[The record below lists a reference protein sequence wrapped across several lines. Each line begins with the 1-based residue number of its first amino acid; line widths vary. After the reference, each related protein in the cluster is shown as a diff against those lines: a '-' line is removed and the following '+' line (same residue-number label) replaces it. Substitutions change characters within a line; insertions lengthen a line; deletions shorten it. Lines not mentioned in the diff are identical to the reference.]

1 MDPNTIADAVSKHDR
16 RCDREGGMPMN
27 FRRFFKRSNE
37 DSELSAELESHLAHE
52 MDDNLARGMSPEEAR
67 RMAYVKL
74 GNPQRIRD
82 RVWETNRI
90 GWLEDV
96 GRDLRYAART
106 LAKAPSFTLVALLV
120 MALGIG
126 ANTAIYS
133 FLDSLLL
140 RSLPVADPASLVILS
155 WHAKTSPEDTVMQSM
170 SGEIDDDPHLG
181 LVSGIFPYRA
191 FEILQK
197 NTSSAFDAKDG
208 VFTDVFA
215 YCHTREVRNA
225 SVNIGGR
232 AESAKGELVSGDYFH
247 GLQVAPATGRLILP
261 DDDRVGATPVVV
273 ASHAFAEKHFGRV
286 ANAVGQPVLINNV
299 AFTIA
304 GVAPAEFFGV
314 DPELVPDFYVPL
326 HTNLLLGAGDPFAF
340 SPADYLD
347 QNYYWLQTMGRLR
360 PGVTMAQAEAQLAPQ
375 FKQWVATTAQND
387 VQRSNLPVLFLREG
401 AGGLDT
407 LRRRFSKP
415 LYVLMTLVGLI
426 LAIACS
432 NVANLQIVR
441 GASRRREIALR
452 LTEGA
457 SRMRV
462 IRQLLTE
469 SILLASMGGALGLL
483 VAFWGIRFLTL
494 LLGASSNLGTAH
506 AELNWHVAA
515 FTAALSLLTGVLFGL
530 VPALQSTKLDLVTA
544 LKETRWQQPRP
555 RHASSGSGFGFSN
568 IWASLGSVGLSQV
581 LVAGQ
586 IALSLLIL
594 VAAGL
599 FVRTLSNLE
608 SVNLGFNRDN
618 LLLFELNGRQSGHRD
633 GEINDF
639 YNDLRERFAAI
650 PGVASAGLADRS
662 MIGGDD
668 QMPIGLP
675 GAQADRRNRFR
686 SVGPRFLTTMQI
698 PILTGRDIDEH
709 DRTTS
714 KPVAVVNE
722 EFVKIN
728 FPGRNPIGHHLLLW
742 KGASGSVARDMEIVG
757 VAKNA
762 SYGGLKREILPVIY
776 LPFNQGFPLPND
788 MMFALRTNGDP
799 LSYENTVR
807 EIVHQADSR
816 LPVSRV
822 RTQQAE
828 VDDQVR
834 QETILAELC
843 TAFAVLALTI
853 ACVGL
858 YGTISYTVARR
869 TGEIGIRMALGAQRV
884 PVLWM
889 VLREVLVLAAVGLA
903 ISIPIALGTSK
914 FVESFLFGM
923 KGNDPLAL
931 GLAVMIL
938 LLAALLAGGI
948 PARRAAQIDPM
959 TALRH
964 E

>member
-1 MDPNTIADAVSKHDR
+1 
-16 RCDREGGMPMN
+16 MN
-27 FRRFFKRSNE
+27 LKRFFRRSEE
-37 DSELSAELESHLAHE
+37 DSELSEELESHLAHE
-52 MDDNLARGMSPEEAR
+52 IDDNLARGMSPEESR
-67 RMAYVKL
+67 RRAYVKL
-74 GNPQRIRD
+74 GNPLRIRD
-82 RVWETNRI
+82 KVWETNRI
-90 GWLEDV
+90 AWLEDTW
-96 GRDLRYAART
+96 RDLRYAWRT

-140 RSLPVADPASLVILS
+140 RSLPVSDPSSLVIVN
-155 WHAKTSPEDTVMQSM
+155 WHVKATQRDTVMHSM
-170 SGEIDDDPHLG
+170 SGYVGDDPRLG
-181 LVSGIFPYRA
+181 SVSDVFPYPA
-191 FEILQK
+191 YKIFQK
-197 NTSSAFDAKDG
+197 NALPTKDAI
-208 VFTDVFA
+208 FSDVFA

-225 SVNIGGR
+225 SVNVNGQ
-232 AESAKGELVSGDYFH
+232 AESAKGELVSGDYFY
-247 GLQVAPATGRLILP
+247 GLQVPPAAGRLILP
-261 DDDRVGATPVVV
+261 DDDRAGAVPVVV
-273 ASHAFAEKHFGRV
+273 AGHAFAEKHFGS
-286 ANAVGQPVLINNV
+286 AASAVGQSILINNV
-299 AFTIA
+299 AFTVA
-304 GVAPAEFFGV
+304 GVAPAEFFGI
-314 DPELVPDFYVPL
+314 DPELVADFYVPL

-347 QNYYWLQTMGRLR
+347 RNYYWIQVMARLR
-360 PGVTMAQAEAQLAPQ
+360 PGVSMAQAQAQLAPQ
-375 FKQWVATTAQND
+375 FRQWVATTAQND
-387 VQRSNLPVLFLREG
+387 VQRSNLPVLYLKEG

-407 LRRRFSKP
+407 LRRQFSKP

-432 NVANLQIVR
+432 NVANLQLVR
-441 GASRRREIALR
+441 AASRRREIALR

-469 SILLASMGGALGLL
+469 SILLACLGGSLGLL
-483 VAFWGIRFLTL
+483 VAIWGIRFLAM
-494 LLGASSNLGTAH
+494 LLGDSSSLGTAH
-506 AELNWHVAA
+506 AELNWHVAG

-555 RHASSGSGFGFSN
+555 RHSSSGSAWGLAGF
-568 IWASLGSVGLSQV
+568 WASISLSRV

-608 SVNLGFNRDN
+608 SVNLGFNRRN

-650 PGVASAGLADRS
+650 PGVASAGLS
-662 MIGGDD
+662 GGSLIGGED

-675 GAQADRRNRFR
+675 GAPPDINNRYLT
-686 SVGPRFLTTMQI
+686 VGARFLTTMQI
-698 PILTGRDIDEH
+698 PILAGRDIDEH

-714 KPVAVVNE
+714 QPVAVVNE
-722 EFVKIN
+722 QFVKIN
-728 FPGRNPIGHHLLLW
+728 FHDENPLGHHLLVW
-742 KGASGSVARDMEIVG
+742 KGINGAIVRDMEIVG

-762 SYGGLKREILPVIY
+762 SYGNLKRQIPPVIY
-776 LPFNQGFPLPND
+776 MPFNQGFPLPNE
-788 MMFALRTNGDP
+788 MMFALRTVGDP
-799 LSYENTVR
+799 LALVNTVR
-807 EIVHQADSR
+807 QVVHQADAR
-816 LPVSRV
+816 LPVSQV
-822 RTQQAE
+822 RTQQ
-828 VDDQVR
+828 VQIDNQVR

-843 TAFAVLALTI
+843 SAFAGLALTI

-869 TGEIGIRMALGAQRV
+869 TGEIGIRIALGAQRR

-889 VLREVLVLAAVGLA
+889 VLSEVLVLAAVGLA
-903 ISIPIALGTSK
+903 ISVPIALGTSR

-923 KGNDPLAL
+923 KPNDPLAL

-938 LLAALLAGGI
+938 LLAALLAGAV
-948 PARRAAQIDPM
+948 PARRASQIDPM

>member
-1 MDPNTIADAVSKHDR
+1 
-16 RCDREGGMPMN
+16 MN
-27 FRRFFKRSNE
+27 LRRFFRRSAE

-52 MDDNLARGMSPEEAR
+52 IDDNLARGMSVEEAR
-67 RMAYVKL
+67 RQAYVKL
-74 GNPQRIRD
+74 GNPLRIRD

-90 GWLEDV
+90 AWLEDTW
-96 GRDLRYAART
+96 RDLRYASRT

-140 RSLPVADPASLVILS
+140 RSLPVSDPASLVILN
-155 WHAKTSPEDTVMQSM
+155 WHAKATQRDTVMQSM
-170 SGEIDDDPHLG
+170 SGYVGDDPRLG
-181 LVSGIFPYRA
+181 SVGGIFPYPA
-191 FEILQK
+191 FDIFQK
-197 NTSSAFDAKDG
+197 NALPATNAIFS
-208 VFTDVFA
+208 DVFA

-225 SVNIGGR
+225 SVNINGQ
-232 AESAKGELVSGDYFH
+232 AESAKGEFASGDYFH
-247 GLQVAPATGRLILP
+247 GLQVPPAAGRLILP
-261 DDDRVGATPVVV
+261 DDDRVGAVPVVV
-273 ASHAFAEKHFGRV
+273 ASHAFAEKHFGSA
-286 ANAVGQPVLINNV
+286 ANAVGQSILINNV
-299 AFTIA
+299 AFTVA
-304 GVAPAEFFGV
+304 GVVPTEFFGV
-314 DPELVPDFYVPL
+314 DPELVADFYVPL

-347 QNYYWLQTMGRLR
+347 ENYYWLQVMARLR
-360 PGVTMAQAEAQLAPQ
+360 PGVTRAQAEAQLAPQ
-375 FKQWVATTAQND
+375 FLQWVSTTARND
-387 VQRSNLPVLFLREG
+387 VQRANLPALNLKEG

-415 LYVLMTLVGLI
+415 LYILMTLVGLI

-432 NVANLQIVR
+432 NVANLLLVR
-441 GASRRREIALR
+441 AASRRREIALR

-469 SILLASMGGALGLL
+469 SILLACLGGALGLL
-483 VAFWGIRFLTL
+483 VAIWGIRFLTML
-494 LLGASSNLGTAH
+494 LHTSNLGTSQ
-506 AELNWHVAA
+506 AELNWHVAC
-515 FTAALSLLTGVLFGL
+515 FTGALSLLTGVLFGL
-530 VPALQSTKLDLVTA
+530 VPALQSTKLDLVSA

-555 RHASSGSGFGFSN
+555 RHSSSGSAWSLAGF
-568 IWASLGSVGLSQV
+568 WASISLSRV
-581 LVAGQ
+581 LVTGQ
-586 IALSLLIL
+586 IAISLLIL

-608 SVNLGFNRDN
+608 SVNLGFNRQN
-618 LLLFELNGRQSGHRD
+618 LLLFALNGRQSGHRD

-650 PGVASAGLADRS
+650 PGVASAGLAS
-662 MIGGDD
+662 GSLIGGED

-675 GAQADRRNRFR
+675 GAPPDINNRYLT
-686 SVGPRFLTTMQI
+686 VGARFLTTMQI
-698 PILTGRDIDEH
+698 PILAGRDIDEH

-714 KPVAVVNE
+714 QPVAVVNE
-722 EFVKIN
+722 QFAKIN
-728 FPGRNPIGHHLLLW
+728 FPGANPLGRHIILW
-742 KGASGSVARDMEIVG
+742 KGINGAIARDMEIVG

-762 SYGGLKREILPVIY
+762 SYGNLKRQIPPVIY
-776 LPFNQGFPLPND
+776 LPFNQGFPLPNE
-788 MMFALRTNGDP
+788 MMFAVRTAGDP
-799 LSYENTVR
+799 LAFVNTVR
-807 EIVHQADSR
+807 QIVHQADAR
-816 LPVSRV
+816 LPVSQV
-822 RTQQAE
+822 RTQQAQI
-828 VDDQVR
+828 DNQVR
-834 QETILAELC
+834 QEKILAELC
-843 TAFAVLALTI
+843 SAFAVLALTI

-869 TGEIGIRMALGAQRV
+869 TGEIGIRIALGAQRR

-903 ISIPIALGTSK
+903 ISVPVALGTSR

-923 KGNDPLAL
+923 KPNDPLAL
-931 GLAVMIL
+931 GFAVMIL
-938 LLAALLAGGI
+938 LLAALLAGTV

>member
-1 MDPNTIADAVSKHDR
+1 VNLKR
-16 RCDREGGMPMN
+16 F
-27 FRRFFKRSNE
+27 FRRSEE
-37 DSELSAELESHLAHE
+37 DSELSEELESHLAHE
-52 MDDNLARGMSPEEAR
+52 IDDNLARGMSPEEAR
-67 RMAYVKL
+67 RRAYLTL
-74 GNPQRIRD
+74 GNPLRIRD
-82 RVWETNRI
+82 RVWETNQVA
-90 GWLEDV
+90 WLENTW
-96 GRDLRYAART
+96 RDLRYAWRT
-106 LAKAPSFTLVALLV
+106 LAKAPSFTWVALLV

-140 RSLPVADPASLVILS
+140 RSLPVSDPSSLVILN
-155 WHAKTSPEDTVMQSM
+155 WHVKATQRDTVMQSM
-170 SGEIDDDPHLG
+170 SGYVGDDPRLG
-181 LVSGIFPYRA
+181 SVSDIFPYPA
-191 FEILQK
+191 FDIFQK
-197 NTSSAFDAKDG
+197 NALAARDAI
-208 VFTDVFA
+208 FSEVFA

-225 SVNIGGR
+225 SVNVNGQ
-232 AESAKGELVSGDYFH
+232 AESAKGELVSGHYFH
-247 GLQVAPATGRLILP
+247 GLQVPPAAGRLILP
-261 DDDRVGATPVVV
+261 EDDRVGAVPVVV
-273 ASHAFAEKHFGRV
+273 ASHAFAEKHFGSA
-286 ANAVGQPVLINNV
+286 ANAVGQSILINNV
-299 AFTIA
+299 AFTVA
-304 GVAPAEFFGV
+304 GVVPTEFFGV
-314 DPELVPDFYVPL
+314 DPELVADFYVPL

-347 QNYYWLQTMGRLR
+347 QNYYWIQVMARLR
-360 PGVTMAQAEAQLAPQ
+360 PGVSMAQAQAQLAPQ
-375 FKQWVATTAQND
+375 FQQWVATTAQND
-387 VQRSNLPVLFLREG
+387 VQRSNLPMLYLKEG

-407 LRRRFSKP
+407 LRRQFSKP

-432 NVANLQIVR
+432 NVANLQLVR
-441 GASRRREIALR
+441 AASRRREIALR

-469 SILLASMGGALGLL
+469 SVLLASLGGALGML
-483 VAFWGIRFLTL
+483 VAIWGIRFLTM
-494 LLGASSNLGTAH
+494 LLGDSSNLGTFR
-506 AELNWHVAA
+506 AELNWHVAG

-555 RHASSGSGFGFSN
+555 RHSSSGSAWGLAGFWAN
-568 IWASLGSVGLSQV
+568 ISLSRV

-608 SVNLGFNRDN
+608 SVNLGFNRQN

-639 YNDLRERFAAI
+639 YNDLRERFSAI
-650 PGVASAGLADRS
+650 PGVASAGLS
-662 MIGGDD
+662 GGSLIGGED

-675 GAQADRRNRFR
+675 GAQPDINNRYLT
-686 SVGPRFLTTMQI
+686 VGPRFLTTMRI
-698 PILTGRDIDEH
+698 PILAGRDIDEH

-714 KPVAVVNE
+714 QAVAVVNE
-722 EFVKIN
+722 QFARIN
-728 FPGRNPIGHHLLLW
+728 FHGENPIGHHLFLW
-742 KGASGSVARDMEIVG
+742 KGINGAIVRDMEIVG

-762 SYGGLKREILPVIY
+762 SYGNLKRQIPPVIY
-776 LPFNQGFPLPND
+776 LPFNQGFPLPNE
-788 MMFALRTNGDP
+788 MMFALRTTGDP
-799 LSYENTVR
+799 LAFVNTVR
-807 EIVHQADSR
+807 QIVHQSDSR
-816 LPVSRV
+816 LPISHV
-822 RTQQAE
+822 RTEQAE
-828 VDDQVR
+828 IDDQVR

-843 TAFAVLALTI
+843 TAFALLALTI

-869 TGEIGIRMALGAQRV
+869 TGEIGIRIALGAQRR

-889 VLREVLVLAAVGLA
+889 VLREVVVLAAVGLA
-903 ISIPIALGTSK
+903 ISVPIALGTSR

-923 KGNDPLAL
+923 KPNDPLAL
-931 GLAVMIL
+931 GFAVMVL
-938 LLAALLAGGI
+938 LLAALLAGAV

>member
-1 MDPNTIADAVSKHDR
+1 
-16 RCDREGGMPMN
+16 MN
-27 FRRFFKRSNE
+27 LRRFFRRSAE

-52 MDDNLARGMSPEEAR
+52 IDDNLARGMSVEEAR
-67 RMAYVKL
+67 RQAYVKL
-74 GNPQRIRD
+74 GNPLRIRD

-90 GWLEDV
+90 AWLEDTW
-96 GRDLRYAART
+96 RDLRYASRT

-140 RSLPVADPASLVILS
+140 RSLPVSDPASLVILN
-155 WHAKTSPEDTVMQSM
+155 WHAKATQRDTVMQSM
-170 SGEIDDDPHLG
+170 SGYVGDDPRLG
-181 LVSGIFPYRA
+181 SVGGIFPYPA
-191 FEILQK
+191 FDIFQK
-197 NTSSAFDAKDG
+197 NALPATNAIFS
-208 VFTDVFA
+208 DVFA

-225 SVNIGGR
+225 SVNINGQ

-247 GLQVAPATGRLILP
+247 GLQVPPAAGRLILP
-261 DDDRVGATPVVV
+261 DDDRVGAVPVVV
-273 ASHAFAEKHFGRV
+273 ASHAFAEKHFGSA
-286 ANAVGQPVLINNV
+286 ANAVGQSILINNV
-299 AFTIA
+299 AFTVA
-304 GVAPAEFFGV
+304 GVVPTEFFGV
-314 DPELVPDFYVPL
+314 DPELVADFYVPL

-347 QNYYWLQTMGRLR
+347 ENYYWLQVMARLR
-360 PGVTMAQAEAQLAPQ
+360 PGVTRAQAEAQLAPQ
-375 FKQWVATTAQND
+375 FLQWVSTTARND
-387 VQRSNLPVLFLREG
+387 VQRANLPALNLKEG

-415 LYVLMTLVGLI
+415 LYILMTLVGLI

-432 NVANLQIVR
+432 NVANLLLVR
-441 GASRRREIALR
+441 AASRRREIALR

-469 SILLASMGGALGLL
+469 SILLACLGGALGLL
-483 VAFWGIRFLTL
+483 VAIWGIRFLTML
-494 LLGASSNLGTAH
+494 LHTSNLGTSQ
-506 AELNWHVAA
+506 AELNWHVAC
-515 FTAALSLLTGVLFGL
+515 FTGALSLLTGVLFGL
-530 VPALQSTKLDLVTA
+530 VPALQSTKLDLVSA

-555 RHASSGSGFGFSN
+555 RHSSSGSAWSLAGF
-568 IWASLGSVGLSQV
+568 WASISLSRV
-581 LVAGQ
+581 LVTGQ
-586 IALSLLIL
+586 IAISLLIL

-608 SVNLGFNRDN
+608 SVNLGFNRQN
-618 LLLFELNGRQSGHRD
+618 LLLFALNGRQSGHRD

-650 PGVASAGLADRS
+650 PGVASAGLAS
-662 MIGGDD
+662 GSLIGGED

-675 GAQADRRNRFR
+675 GAPPDINNRYLT
-686 SVGPRFLTTMQI
+686 VGARFLTTMQI
-698 PILTGRDIDEH
+698 PILAGRDIDEH

-714 KPVAVVNE
+714 QPVAVVNE
-722 EFVKIN
+722 QFAKIN
-728 FPGRNPIGHHLLLW
+728 FPGANPLGRHIILW
-742 KGASGSVARDMEIVG
+742 KGINGAIARDMEIVG

-762 SYGGLKREILPVIY
+762 SYGNLKRQIPPVIY
-776 LPFNQGFPLPND
+776 LPFNQGFPLPNE
-788 MMFALRTNGDP
+788 MMFAVRTAGDP
-799 LSYENTVR
+799 LAFVNTVR
-807 EIVHQADSR
+807 QIVHQADAR
-816 LPVSRV
+816 LPVSQV
-822 RTQQAE
+822 RTQQAQI
-828 VDDQVR
+828 DNQVR
-834 QETILAELC
+834 QEKILAELC
-843 TAFAVLALTI
+843 SAFAVLALTI

-869 TGEIGIRMALGAQRV
+869 TGEIGIRIALGAQRR

-903 ISIPIALGTSK
+903 ISVPVALGTSR

-923 KGNDPLAL
+923 KPNDPLAL
-931 GLAVMIL
+931 GFAVMIL
-938 LLAALLAGGI
+938 LLAALLAGTV

>member
-1 MDPNTIADAVSKHDR
+1 VNL
-16 RCDREGGMPMN
+16 
-27 FRRFFKRSNE
+27 RRFFRRSEE
-37 DSELSAELESHLAHE
+37 DSELSEELESHLAHE
-52 MDDNLARGMSPEEAR
+52 IDDNLARGMSPEEAR
-67 RMAYVKL
+67 RRAYVKL
-74 GNPQRIRD
+74 GNPLRIRD
-82 RVWETNRI
+82 KVWEASHI
-90 GWLEDV
+90 VWLENTW
-96 GRDLRYAART
+96 RDLRYAWRT
-106 LAKAPSFTLVALLV
+106 LAKAPSFTWVALLV

-140 RSLPVADPASLVILS
+140 RSLPVSDPASLVVLN
-155 WHAKTSPEDTVMQSM
+155 WHAKATQRDTVMQSM
-170 SGEIDDDPHLG
+170 SGYVGDDPRLG
-181 LVSGIFPYRA
+181 SVSDIFPYPA
-191 FEILQK
+191 FEIVQK
-197 NTSSAFDAKDG
+197 NASPTKDAI
-208 VFTDVFA
+208 FSDVFA

-225 SVNIGGR
+225 SVNVNGQ
-232 AESAKGELVSGDYFH
+232 ADSAKGELVSGDYFH
-247 GLQVAPATGRLILP
+247 GLQVSPAAGRLILP
-261 DDDRVGATPVVV
+261 DDDRVGAVPVVV
-273 ASHAFAEKHFGRV
+273 ASRAFAEKHFGS
-286 ANAVGQPVLINNV
+286 AASAVGQSILINNV
-299 AFTIA
+299 GFTVA

-314 DPELVPDFYVPL
+314 DPELVADFYIPL

-347 QNYYWLQTMGRLR
+347 QNYYWIQVMARLR
-360 PGVTMAQAEAQLAPQ
+360 PGVSMAQAQAQLAPQ
-375 FKQWVATTAQND
+375 FQQWVATTAQND
-387 VQRSNLPVLFLREG
+387 VQRFNLPVLYLKEG

-432 NVANLQIVR
+432 NVANLQLVR
-441 GASRRREIALR
+441 AASRRREIALR

-469 SILLASMGGALGLL
+469 SILLACLGGALGLL
-483 VAFWGIRFLTL
+483 VAIWGIRFLTML
-494 LLGASSNLGTAH
+494 LQTSNLGTAQ
-506 AELNWHVAA
+506 AELNWHVAG
-515 FTAALSLLTGVLFGL
+515 FTGALSLLTGVLFGL
-530 VPALQSTKLDLVTA
+530 VPALQSTKLDLVSA

-555 RHASSGSGFGFSN
+555 RYSSSTSSAPAFG
-568 IWASLGSVGLSQV
+568 IAGVWARLGSISLSRV
-581 LVAGQ
+581 LVTGQ
-586 IALSLLIL
+586 IAISLLIL

-608 SVNLGFNRDN
+608 SVNLGFNRQH
-618 LLLFELNGRQSGHRD
+618 LLLFALNGRQSGHRD

-650 PGVASAGLADRS
+650 PGVASAGLAS
-662 MIGGDD
+662 GSLIGGED

-675 GAQADRRNRFR
+675 GTPPDINNRYLT
-686 SVGPRFLTTMQI
+686 VGPRFLTTMQI
-698 PILTGRDIDEH
+698 PILAGRDIDEH

-714 KPVAVVNE
+714 QPVAVVNE
-722 EFVKIN
+722 RFAKIN
-728 FPGRNPIGHHLLLW
+728 FPGANPLGRHIILW
-742 KGASGSVARDMEIVG
+742 KGINGAIARDMEIVG

-762 SYGGLKREILPVIY
+762 SYGNLKREIPPVIFM
-776 LPFNQGFPLPND
+776 PFNQGFPLPNE
-788 MMFALRTNGDP
+788 MMFALRTGGDP
-799 LSYENTVR
+799 LAFVSTVR
-807 EIVHQADSR
+807 QIVHQADAR
-816 LPVSRV
+816 LPVSHV

-828 VDDQVR
+828 IDNQVR

-843 TAFAVLALTI
+843 SAFAVLALTI

-858 YGTISYTVARR
+858 YGTISYSVARR
-869 TGEIGIRMALGAQRV
+869 SGEIGIRMALGAQPR

-903 ISIPIALGTSK
+903 ISVPIALGTSR

-923 KGNDPLAL
+923 KPNDPLAL
-931 GLAVMIL
+931 GLAVMLL
-938 LLAALLAGGI
+938 LLAALLAGGV

>member
-1 MDPNTIADAVSKHDR
+1 
-16 RCDREGGMPMN
+16 MN
-27 FRRFFKRSNE
+27 LERFFKRSAE
-37 DSELSAELESHLAHE
+37 DFDLSEELEAHLGHE
-52 MDDNLARGMSPEEAR
+52 IDDNLARGMSPDEAR
-67 RMAYVKL
+67 RQAYVKL
-74 GNPQRIRD
+74 GNPLRIRD

-90 GWLEDV
+90 AWLEDTW
-96 GRDLRYAART
+96 RDLRYAART
-106 LAKAPSFTLVALLV
+106 LAKSPSFTCVALLV

-140 RSLPVADPASLVILS
+140 RSLPVSDPSSLVILS
-155 WHAKTSPEDTVMQSM
+155 WHAKRTQQDFVMQSM
-170 SGEIDDDPHLG
+170 SGNVDDDARLG
-181 LVSGIFPYRA
+181 SVSDIFPYPA
-191 FEILQK
+191 FEIFEK
-197 NTSSAFDAKDG
+197 NASPTKNV
-208 VFTDVFA
+208 VFSDVFS

-225 SVNIGGR
+225 SVNIKGQ
-232 AESAKGELVSGDYFH
+232 AESARGELVSGDYFH
-247 GLQVAPATGRLILP
+247 GLRVPPAAGRLILP
-261 DDDRVGATPVVV
+261 DDDRVGAAPVVV
-273 ASHAFAEKHFGRV
+273 PSHAFAEKHFGNV
-286 ANAVGQPVLINNV
+286 ANAVGQSILINNV

-304 GVAPAEFFGV
+304 GVAPPEFFGV
-314 DPELVPDFYVPL
+314 DPEMVADFYVPL
-326 HTNLLLGAGDPFAF
+326 HTNLMLGAGDPYAF
-340 SPADYLD
+340 SSADYFD
-347 QNYYWLQTMGRLR
+347 QNYYWLQMMARLR

-375 FKQWVATTAQND
+375 FQQWVATSAQND
-387 VQRSNLPVLFLREG
+387 VQRSNLPVLYLREG

-432 NVANLQIVR
+432 NVANLQLVR
-441 GASRRREIALR
+441 ASSRRREIALR

-469 SILLASMGGALGLL
+469 SILLSSLGGALGLL
-483 VAFWGIRFLTL
+483 VAIWGIRFLTM
-494 LLGASSNLGTAH
+494 LLGDSSDLGAFR
-506 AELNWHVAA
+506 AELNWHVAG

-555 RHASSGSGFGFSN
+555 RHGSGLGLGLSGL
-568 IWASLGSVGLSQV
+568 WASLSSISLSQV

-586 IALSLLIL
+586 IGLSLLIL

-599 FVRTLSNLE
+599 FLRTLSNLE
-608 SVNLGFNRDN
+608 SVNVGFNRQN
-618 LLLFELNGRQSGHRD
+618 LLLFELNARQSGHHD

-639 YNDLRERFAAI
+639 YNDLRERFATI
-650 PGVASAGLADRS
+650 PGIVSAGLARGS
-662 MIGGDD
+662 MIGGED

-675 GAQADRRNRFR
+675 GGQPDINNRYLT
-686 SVGPRFLTTMQI
+686 VGPRFLTTMQV
-698 PILTGRDIDEH
+698 PILIGRDIDER

-714 KPVAVVNE
+714 QAVAVVNE
-722 EFVKIN
+722 QFAKTN
-728 FPGRNPIGHHLLLW
+728 FHGENPLGHHVILW
-742 KGASGSVARDMEIVG
+742 KGINGDVGRDMEIVG

-762 SYGGLKREILPVIY
+762 SYGNLKRDIPPVIY
-776 LPFNQGFPLPND
+776 LPFNQGIPLPNE
-788 MMFALRTNGDP
+788 MMFALRTTGDP
-799 LSYENTVR
+799 LVFVNTVR

-816 LPVSRV
+816 LPVSHV

-828 VDDQVR
+828 INDQVR
-834 QETILAELC
+834 PETILAELC
-843 TAFAVLALTI
+843 TAFAILALTI

-869 TGEIGIRMALGAQRV
+869 TGEIGIRMALGAQRG

-889 VLREVLVLAAVGLA
+889 VLRQVIVLAAVGLA
-903 ISIPIALGTSK
+903 VSLPIALGTSK

-923 KGNDPLAL
+923 KPNDPLAL
-931 GLAVMIL
+931 AAAVMIL
-938 LLAALLAGGI
+938 LLAALLAGGL
-948 PARRAAQIDPM
+948 PARRAAHVDPM

>member
-1 MDPNTIADAVSKHDR
+1 
-16 RCDREGGMPMN
+16 MN
-27 FRRFFKRSNE
+27 LRRFFGRSAE
-37 DSELSAELESHLAHE
+37 DSALSEELEAHLAHE
-52 MDDNLARGMSPEEAR
+52 IDDNLARGMNPQEAR
-67 RMAYVKL
+67 RQAYVKL
-74 GNPQRIRD
+74 GNPLRIRD

-90 GWLEDV
+90 AWLEDI

-106 LAKAPSFTLVALLV
+106 LAKSPSFTCVALLV

-140 RSLPVADPASLVILS
+140 RSLPVADPSSLVVLT
-155 WHAKTSPEDTVMQSM
+155 WHAKATGQDSVMQSM
-170 SGEIDDDPHLG
+170 SGNVDDDARLG
-181 LVSGIFPYRA
+181 SVSDIFPYPA
-191 FEILQK
+191 FELFQK
-197 NTSSAFDAKDG
+197 NTSPASNS
-208 VFTDVFA
+208 VFSEVFA
-215 YCHTREVRNA
+215 YCHTREVRNT
-225 SVNIGGR
+225 SVNIDGQ

-247 GLQVAPATGRLILP
+247 GLLVAPAAGRLILP
-261 DDDRVGATPVVV
+261 DDDRVGAVPVVV
-273 ASHAFAEKHFGRV
+273 PSHAFAEKHFGGA
-286 ANAVGQPVLINNV
+286 ANAVGKSILINNV
-299 AFTIA
+299 VFTVA
-304 GVAPAEFFGV
+304 GVTPAEFFGV
-314 DPELVPDFYVPL
+314 DPERVADFYVPL
-326 HTNLLLGAGDPFAF
+326 HTNIVLGAGDPYAF
-340 SPADYLD
+340 SSADYLD
-347 QNYYWLQTMGRLR
+347 QNYYWLQAMARLR
-360 PGVTMAQAEAQLAPQ
+360 PGVTMAQAEAQLIPQ
-375 FKQWVATTAQND
+375 FQQWVTATAQND
-387 VQRSNLPVLFLREG
+387 VQRSNLPVLYLREG

-432 NVANLQIVR
+432 NVANLQLVR
-441 GASRRREIALR
+441 ASSRRREIALR

-469 SILLASMGGALGLL
+469 SILLSCLGGALGLL
-483 VAFWGIRFLTL
+483 LAVWGIRFLTA
-494 LLGASSNLGTAH
+494 LLGDSSSVGTFH
-506 AELNWHVAA
+506 GELNWHVAG

-530 VPALQSTKLDLVTA
+530 APAMQSTKLDLVTA

-555 RHASSGSGFGFSN
+555 RHGSAPGFSLSGV
-568 IWASLGSVGLSQV
+568 WASLASISLSQV

-599 FVRTLSNLE
+599 FLRTLSNLE
-608 SVNLGFNRDN
+608 SVNLGFNRQN
-618 LLLFELNGRQSGHRD
+618 LLLFNLNGRQSGHRD
-633 GEINDF
+633 GEINDL

-650 PGVASAGLADRS
+650 PGVASAGLANGS
-662 MIGGDD
+662 LIGGED

-675 GAQADRRNRFR
+675 GAQPDMNNRFLT
-686 SVGPRFLTTMQI
+686 VGPRFLTTMQV
-698 PILTGRDIDEH
+698 PIVVGRDIDEH

-714 KPVAVVNE
+714 LQVAIVNE
-722 EFVKIN
+722 EFAKIN
-728 FPGRNPIGHHLLLW
+728 FHGENPLGHHVVLW
-742 KGASGSVARDMEIVG
+742 KGNQQGIARDMEIVG

-762 SYGGLKREILPVIY
+762 SYGNLKRQIPPVIY
-776 LPFNQGFPLPND
+776 MPFNQGFPFPHE
-788 MMFALRTNGDP
+788 MVFALRTTGDP
-799 LSYENTVR
+799 LAFLNTVR
-807 EIVHQADSR
+807 EIVHQADNR

-828 VDDQVR
+828 IDDQER

-843 TAFAVLALTI
+843 TAFAILALTI

-858 YGTISYTVARR
+858 YGTISYTVERR
-869 TGEIGIRMALGAQRV
+869 TGEIGIRMALGSQRG

-889 VLREVLVLAAVGLA
+889 VLRQVILLASVGLA
-903 ISIPIALGTSK
+903 ISVPIALWTSR
-914 FVESFLFGM
+914 FVQSFLFGM
-923 KGNDPLAL
+923 KPNDPLAL
-931 GLAVMIL
+931 ILAVTIL

-948 PARRAAQIDPM
+948 PARRAARIDPM

>member
-1 MDPNTIADAVSKHDR
+1 MVNLKR
-16 RCDREGGMPMN
+16 F
-27 FRRFFKRSNE
+27 FRRSEE
-37 DSELSAELESHLAHE
+37 DSELSEELESHLAHE
-52 MDDNLARGMSPEEAR
+52 IDDNLARGMSAEEAR
-67 RMAYVKL
+67 RRAYVKL
-74 GNPQRIRD
+74 GNPLRIRD

-90 GWLEDV
+90 AWLENTW
-96 GRDLRYAART
+96 RDLRYAWRT
-106 LAKAPSFTLVALLV
+106 LAKAPSFTVVALLV

-140 RSLPVADPASLVILS
+140 RSLPVSDPASLVILN
-155 WHAKTSPEDTVMQSM
+155 WHVKATQRDTVMHSI
-170 SGEIDDDPHLG
+170 SGYVGDDPRLG
-181 LVSGIFPYRA
+181 SVSDIFPYPA
-191 FEILQK
+191 FEIFKRNGLPTK
-197 NTSSAFDAKDG
+197 DAI
-208 VFTDVFA
+208 FSDVFA

-225 SVNIGGR
+225 SVNVNSQ
-232 AESAKGELVSGDYFH
+232 AESAKGELVSGDYFD
-247 GLQVAPATGRLILP
+247 GLQVLPAAGRLILP
-261 DDDRVGATPVVV
+261 DDDRVGAVPVAV
-273 ASHAFAEKHFGRV
+273 ASHGFAEKHFGSAV
-286 ANAVGQPVLINNV
+286 NAVGQSILINNV
-299 AFTIA
+299 AFTVA

-314 DPELVPDFYVPL
+314 DPELFADFYVPL

-340 SPADYLD
+340 SSADYLD
-347 QNYYWLQTMGRLR
+347 RNYYWIQVMARLR
-360 PGVTMAQAEAQLAPQ
+360 PGVSMGQAQAQLAPQ
-375 FKQWVATTAQND
+375 FRRWVATTAQND
-387 VQRSNLPVLFLREG
+387 VQRSNLPVLYLKEG

-432 NVANLQIVR
+432 NVANLQLVR
-441 GASRRREIALR
+441 AASRRREIALR

-457 SRMRV
+457 SRMRL

-469 SILLASMGGALGLL
+469 SILLASLAGALGIL
-483 VAFWGIRFLTL
+483 VAIWGIRFLTM
-494 LLGASSNLGTAH
+494 LLGHGSSLGTSH
-506 AELNWHVAA
+506 AELNWHVAG
-515 FTAALSLLTGVLFGL
+515 FTAALSLLTGILFGL

-555 RHASSGSGFGFSN
+555 RHSSSGSAWGLAGS
-568 IWASLGSVGLSQV
+568 WASISLSRV

-586 IALSLLIL
+586 IAISLLIL

-608 SVNLGFNRDN
+608 SVNLGFNRRN
-618 LLLFELNGRQSGHRD
+618 LLLFALNGRQSGHRD

-650 PGVASAGLADRS
+650 PGVASAGLAS
-662 MIGGDD
+662 GSLIGGED

-675 GAQADRRNRFR
+675 GAPPDINNRYLT
-686 SVGPRFLTTMQI
+686 VGARFLTTMQI
-698 PILTGRDIDEH
+698 PILAGRDIDEH

-714 KPVAVVNE
+714 QQVAVVNE
-722 EFVKIN
+722 QFAKIN
-728 FPGRNPIGHHLLLW
+728 FPGANPLGRHIILW
-742 KGASGSVARDMEIVG
+742 KGINGVIARDMEIVG

-762 SYGGLKREILPVIY
+762 SYGNLKRQIPPVIY
-776 LPFNQGFPLPND
+776 LPFNQGFPLPNE
-788 MMFALRTNGDP
+788 MMFAVRTAGDP
-799 LSYENTVR
+799 LAFVNTVR
-807 EIVHQADSR
+807 QIVHQADAR
-816 LPVSRV
+816 LPVSQV
-822 RTQQAE
+822 RTQQAQI
-828 VDDQVR
+828 DNQLR

-843 TAFAVLALTI
+843 TAFALLALTI

-858 YGTISYTVARR
+858 YGTISYTVVRR
-869 TGEIGIRMALGAQRV
+869 TGEIGIRIALGAQRV

-903 ISIPIALGTSK
+903 ISVPIALGTSR

-923 KGNDPLAL
+923 KPNDPLAL

-938 LLAALLAGGI
+938 LLAALLAGAV
-948 PARRAAQIDPM
+948 PARRASQIDPM

>member
-1 MDPNTIADAVSKHDR
+1 
-16 RCDREGGMPMN
+16 MN
-27 FRRFFKRSNE
+27 LKRFFTRSKFFTRSSE
-37 DSELSAELESHLAHE
+37 DAELSEELESHLAHE
-52 MDDNLARGMSPEEAR
+52 IDDNLARGMSPDEAR
-67 RMAYVKL
+67 RLAYVKL
-74 GNPQRIRD
+74 GNPLRIRD

-90 GWLEDV
+90 AWFEDTW
-96 GRDLRYAART
+96 RDLRYAART

-133 FLDSLLL
+133 FLDTLLL
-140 RSLPVADPASLVILS
+140 RSLPVADPSSLVILS
-155 WHAKTSPEDTVMQSM
+155 WHAKATRQDSVMQSM
-170 SGEIDDDPHLG
+170 SGSVDYDPRLG
-181 LVSGIFPYRA
+181 SVSDILPYSA
-191 FEILQK
+191 FEIFQR
-197 NTSSAFDAKDG
+197 NTLPAKG
-208 VFTDVFA
+208 AVFSDVFA

-225 SVNIGGR
+225 SVNVNGQ

-247 GLQVAPATGRLILP
+247 GLQVVPAAGRLILP
-261 DDDRVGATPVVV
+261 DDDRVGAVPVVV
-273 ASHAFAEKHFGRV
+273 ASHAFAEKHFGS
-286 ANAVGQPVLINNV
+286 AAGAVGQSILINNV
-299 AFTIA
+299 AFTVA
-304 GVAPAEFFGV
+304 GVAPTEFFGV
-314 DPELVPDFYVPL
+314 DPERVADFYVPL

-347 QNYYWLQTMGRLR
+347 QNYYWLQTMARLR
-360 PGVTMAQAEAQLAPQ
+360 PGATMAQAEAQLAPQ
-375 FKQWVATTAQND
+375 FHQWIATTAQND
-387 VQRSNLPVLFLREG
+387 AQRSNLPILFLREG
-401 AGGLDT
+401 ASGLDT
-407 LRRRFSKP
+407 LRREFSKP

-432 NVANLQIVR
+432 NVANLQLVR
-441 GASRRREIALR
+441 AASRRREIALR

-469 SILLASMGGALGLL
+469 SILLASAGGALGLL
-483 VAFWGIRFLTL
+483 VAFWGIRFLTV
-494 LLGASSNLGTAH
+494 LLGDSSTLGSAH
-506 AELNWHVAA
+506 AELNWHVAG
-515 FTAALSLLTGVLFGL
+515 FTAGLSLLTGVLFGL

-555 RHASSGSGFGFSN
+555 RHGSRPGFSFSGV
-568 IWASLGSVGLSQV
+568 WASLGSVSLSQV

-594 VAAGL
+594 IAAGL

-608 SVNLGFNRDN
+608 SINLGFNRQN
-618 LLLFELNGRQSGHRD
+618 LLLFTLNGRQSGHRD

-650 PGVASAGLADRS
+650 PGVASAGLAS
-662 MIGGDD
+662 GSLIGGENS
-668 QMPIGLP
+668 MPIGLP
-675 GAQADRRNRFR
+675 GALPDIRNFYLT
-686 SVGPRFLTTMQI
+686 VGPRFLTTMQI
-698 PILTGRDIDEH
+698 PILAGRDIDEH

-714 KPVAVVNE
+714 QPVAVVNE
-722 EFVKIN
+722 EFAKIN
-728 FPGRNPIGHHLLLW
+728 FPSGNALGHHVLLW
-742 KGASGSVARDMEIVG
+742 KGDKGPIGRDMEIVG
-757 VAKNA
+757 VARNA
-762 SYGGLKREILPVIY
+762 SYGYLKREIPPVVY
-776 LPFNQGFPLPND
+776 MPFNQGFPLPND
-788 MMFALRTNGDP
+788 MMFALRTAGDP
-799 LSYENTVR
+799 LAFVGTVR

-816 LPVSRV
+816 LPLSNV
-822 RTQQAE
+822 RTQQGE
-828 VDDQVR
+828 IDDQVR

-869 TGEIGIRMALGAQRV
+869 TGEIGIRMALGAQRG

-889 VLREVLVLAAVGLA
+889 VLREVIVLAAVGLA
-903 ISIPIALGTSK
+903 VSLPIALGTSK

-923 KGNDPLAL
+923 KPNDPLAL
-931 GLAVMIL
+931 GLAVIIL
-938 LLAALLAGGI
+938 LFAALLAGGL
-948 PARRAAQIDPM
+948 PARRAAHIDPM

>member
-1 MDPNTIADAVSKHDR
+1 VNLKR
-16 RCDREGGMPMN
+16 L
-27 FRRFFKRSNE
+27 FKRSTE
-37 DSELSAELESHLAHE
+37 DSELSEELESHLAHE
-52 MDDNLARGMSPEEAR
+52 IDDNLARGMSPEEAR
-67 RMAYVKL
+67 RLAYVKR
-74 GNPQRIRD
+74 GNPLRIRD
-82 RVWETNRI
+82 QVWETNRI
-90 GWLEDV
+90 PWLEDIW
-96 GRDLRYAART
+96 RDLRYAART

-126 ANTAIYS
+126 ANTAICS

-140 RSLPVADPASLVILS
+140 RSLPVSDPGSLVILN
-155 WHAKTSPEDTVMQSM
+155 WHARDTQQDTVMQSM
-170 SGEIDDDPHLG
+170 SGFVGVDPRLG
-181 LVSGIFPYRA
+181 DVSDIFPYPA
-191 FEILQK
+191 FEIFQR
-197 NTSSAFDAKDG
+197 NAANAKDA
-208 VFTDVFA
+208 VFANVFA

-225 SVNIGGR
+225 NVIINGQ
-232 AESAKGELVSGDYFH
+232 AENARGELVSGDFFH
-247 GLQVAPATGRLILP
+247 GLQVAPATGRVILP
-261 DDDRVGATPVVV
+261 DDDRVGAVPVVV
-273 ASHAFAEKHFGRV
+273 ASYAFAEKHFGGA
-286 ANAVGQPVLINNV
+286 ANAVGKVILINNV
-299 AFTIA
+299 VFTVA
-304 GVAPAEFFGV
+304 GTAPAEFFGV
-314 DPELVPDFYVPL
+314 DPELLPDFYVPL
-326 HTNLLLGAGDPFAF
+326 HTNLLLGAGDPLAF
-340 SPADYLD
+340 SAADYLD
-347 QNYYWLQTMGRLR
+347 QNYYWLQVMARLR
-360 PGVTMAQAEAQLAPQ
+360 PGVSKAQAEAQLAQQ
-375 FKQWVATTAQND
+375 FHQWVATTAQND
-387 VQRSNLPVLFLREG
+387 GQRSDLPLLYLTEG

-407 LRRRFSKP
+407 LRRRFSEP

-432 NVANLQIVR
+432 NVANLQLVR
-441 GASRRREIALR
+441 AASRRREIALR

-469 SILLASMGGALGLL
+469 SILLSSLGGALGLM
-483 VAFWGIRFLTL
+483 VAIWGIRFLSL
-494 LLGASSNLGTAH
+494 LLGDSGSIGSFH
-506 AELNWHVAA
+506 AELNWHVAG

-530 VPALQSTKLDLVTA
+530 APALQSTKLDLVTA
-544 LKETRWQQPRP
+544 LKETRWQQHRP
-555 RHASSGSGFGFSN
+555 RHSASGSAFSLAG
-568 IWASLGSVGLSQV
+568 IWASISLSRV

-608 SVNLGFNRDN
+608 SVNLGFNRQN

-650 PGVASAGLADRS
+650 PGVTNAGLAGGS
-662 MIGGDD
+662 MIGGEDS
-668 QMPIGLP
+668 MPISLP
-675 GAQADRRNRFR
+675 GAEPDGRNRYLT
-686 SVGPRFLTTMQI
+686 VGPRFLTTMQV
-698 PILTGRDIDEH
+698 PILAGRDIDEH
-709 DRTTS
+709 ERTTS
-714 KPVAVVNE
+714 QPVAVINE
-722 EFVKIN
+722 EFARIN
-728 FPGRNPIGHHLLLW
+728 FPGASPLGRHILLW
-742 KGASGSVARDMEIVG
+742 KGIKGKIVRDMEIVG

-762 SYGGLKREILPVIY
+762 RYGSLKSEIQPVVY
-776 LPFNQGFPLPND
+776 LPFNQGIPLPNE
-788 MMFALRTNGDP
+788 MMFALRTTGDP
-799 LSYENTVR
+799 LALVNTAR
-807 EIVHQADSR
+807 EVVHQADAH
-816 LPVSRV
+816 LPVSHV

-843 TAFAVLALTI
+843 TAFAILALTI

-889 VLREVLVLAAVGLA
+889 VLREVLALAVIGLA
-903 ISIPIALGTSK
+903 ISVPIALGTSK

-923 KGNDPLAL
+923 KPNDPLAL
-931 GLAVMIL
+931 GLAVVIL

-948 PARRAAQIDPM
+948 PARRASQIDPM